1 MDVELPNGCVIQGVP
16 EGTSKQDIMAKAIKA
31 GVATEA
37 DFGSA
42 KTPAAKPEMST
53 GEQVL
58 ANPLARIAKGAI
70 ADPILGVSQ
79 LVANTGLVGEDA
91 KRKVNDIVNQYET
104 ATEEAR
110 RKGGDTGLDLYQFAG
125 AVLSPANKVAGA
137 VGALGK
143 GSAIARTA
151 LTGGAIGA
159 AAPVANTDNYWSTKG
174 LQTAVGGALGPLAS
188 GATALVGRAGG
199 ALSGL
204 TEAGRNSAL
213 YKTIQEG
220 SGEAFDAVRA
230 ALGKS
235 EQLVPGSKPTMAETI
250 ANIPQA
256 KQLAAEQAK
265 LTGKKEFAGQFAT
278 REAENEAARQAALRT
293 ISGTPQQV
301 AAVEAQ
307 RAATGTT
314 REEALMQSDVVRNA
328 YDNIKKVVME
338 PVNRI
343 VNERGSS
350 MVTGKGVPVTNLT
363 EQGLNKVKQLQAYQ
377 KQTLADTGFFPL
389 QAKGIIGAI
398 DKAMENTSSDLS
410 KAVLKIAKE
419 KIASKADENGLISSR
434 DLYDN
439 VRKTLNQDI
448 NAFLTQAGQPAQ
460 GGIPQQAAKTA
471 GNVKDFIDAS
481 LNKSS
486 NGLWGKYIDEFA
498 MHSKKLDRM
507 AVGSVLE
514 QKLGTSFGNPER
526 AGAFT
531 AAIENA
537 TSTLKKA
544 TGIPRYERM
553 EQVLTADEVKTINS
567 IKADLARQGAA
578 ERLAKGVTDLENAIP
593 TPGKGINALN
603 QAVTLAKSVVSY
615 LEKGSQKEF
624 DKKMAQMMLN
634 PQEMAT
640 FLQTFPASKTDNV
653 VSAMMKKMSPDTRR
667 AFIQQFTIEP
677 VANQATN
684 SGVARIELT
693 GMAQPD

>member
-1 MDVELPNGCVIQGVP
+1 MG
-16 EGTSKQDIMAKAIKA
+16 IKFLD
-31 GVATEA
+31 EEPS
-37 DFGSA
+37 SA
-42 KTPAAKPEMST
+42 PST
-53 GEQVL
+53 GGIRFLDESPTNTSTLTEKVL
-58 ANPLARIAKGAI
+58 ANPIARVAKGAI

-79 LVANTGLVGEDA
+79 LVANTGLVGEAA
-91 KRKVNDIVNQYET
+91 KNKINDIVNQYET

-125 AVLSPANKVAGA
+125 AILSPANKVAGA

-143 GSAIARTA
+143 GSSIARAA

-159 AAPVANTDNYWSTKG
+159 AAPVANSEDYWSTKG

-188 GATALVGRAGG
+188 GATALVGKAGT

-204 TEAGRNSAL
+204 TEAGRNTAL

-220 SGEAFDAVRA
+220 SGGAFDAVKA
-230 ALGKS
+230 ALGKA
-235 EQLVPGSKPTMAETI
+235 EQLVSGSAPTAAETI

-265 LTGKKEFAGQFAT
+265 LAGKKEFAGQFAA
-278 REAENEAARQAALRT
+278 REAENEAARQAALKT
-293 ISGTPQQV
+293 VSGTPQQV

-314 REEALMQSDVVRNA
+314 REEALAQSDIVRNA
-328 YDNIKKVVME
+328 YDNIKKTVME

-343 VNERGSS
+343 VNGRGSA
-350 MVTGKGVPVTNLT
+350 MVTGEGVPITDLT

-389 QAKGIIGAI
+389 EAKSIFASI
-398 DKAMENTSSDLS
+398 DKAMETTSSDLS
-410 KAVLKIAKE
+410 KAVLKIAKD
-419 KIASKADENGLISSR
+419 KIASKTDENGLISSL

-448 NAFLTQAGQPAQ
+448 NAFLAQAGQPAQ

-471 GNVKDFIDAS
+471 GNVKNFIDAA

-486 NGLWGKYIDEFA
+486 NGLWGKYIDDFA

-514 QKLGTSFGNPER
+514 QKLGTSFGNLER

-531 AAIENA
+531 TAIENA

-553 EQVLTADEVKTINS
+553 EQVLTANEVKTINS
-567 IKADLARQGAA
+567 IKADLARQGAS
-578 ERLAKGVTDLENAIP
+578 ERLSKGVTGLENAIP
-593 TPGKGINALN
+593 TPGAGINALN
-603 QAVTLAKSVVSY
+603 QGVTIAKSVLSY
-615 LEKGSQKEF
+615 LERGSQKEF
-624 DKKMAQMMLN
+624 DNRMAQMMLN
-634 PQEMAT
+634 PKEMAA
-640 FLQTFPASKTDNV
+640 FLNTFPTSKTDNV

-677 VANQATN
+677 TANQSTN
-684 SGVARIELT
+684 SGTPRIELR
-693 GMAQPD
+693 GMANPE